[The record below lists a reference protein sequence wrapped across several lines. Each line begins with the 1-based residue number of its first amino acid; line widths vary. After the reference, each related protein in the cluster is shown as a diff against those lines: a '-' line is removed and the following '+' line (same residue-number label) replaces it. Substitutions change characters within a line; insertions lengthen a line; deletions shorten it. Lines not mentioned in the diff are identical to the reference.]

1 MLTEKEYYDLWNGT
15 FSPLFGGAPN
25 PPDDT
30 YADYC
35 IRECYF
41 QDYLDLFRGKNTRG
55 TIERQLSD
63 GTILPCDP
71 NDHTYFKEPANGSEI
86 NHEECLWYILSEKI
100 QKELEEIKDQILL
113 EKLKKEFP
121 KIEYILIAEAPAK
134 QVKKIADLK
143 KKDQAKIGGKRYPNI
158 INFNT
163 YFYDPNQLKPT
174 HYFSAPYKALV
185 NKTSNHTSDIEKK
198 IELIEYA
205 IEGALLLDLF
215 PFAIKYDSNLR
226 NNIVSGEIHFNFWEN
241 RANSYSIKNR
251 TDNLS
256 SILSDELIGCFI
268 GPPAIFVDLSSRLY
282 YSLYKS
288 RNKMK
293 FNWRE
298 AEFACIGQNRS
309 NNPDKTRIEEALG
322 FL

>member
-1 MLTEKEYYDLWNGT
+1 MLTKRQYIELWLKDFRSIGIKYT
-15 FSPLFGGAPN
+15 DS
-25 PPDDT
+25 
-30 YADYC
+30 YSDYLD
-35 IRECYF
+35 RECYF
-41 QDYLDLFRGKNTRG
+41 QDYLDLFRGVNTRF
-55 TIERQLSD
+55 
-63 GTILPCDP
+63 P
-71 NDHTYFKEPANGSEI
+71 NTVYTRIFDCPNSHTYLKDPTDEHNNNPAK
-86 NHEECLWYILSEKI
+86 CLLNILRDD
-100 QKELEEIKDQILL
+100 IKDNINNKSELGKSLQ
-113 EKLKKEFP
+113 KDGFP
-121 KIEYILIAEAPAK
+121 KIKYVLIAEAPAK